1 MATEEEEEE
10 VLKKLREEN
19 ERANTVISTDDSDRV
34 IMGQGTP
41 ESQSAYDITNNA
53 LQSGI
58 GLRGP
63 TDAQTLQFT
72 EGQMTAPQEP
82 AQLLP
87 NNQPGPRPLS
97 PQVVTEN
104 TMGLNMGLN
113 GPSAAQALQFT
124 EGQRADATGIDYS
137 SQVLPNANDVA
148 LPQGPNLASAFSEQP
163 MMVTNVDLMGNPL
176 REQPSVEE
184 IRRRTQ
190 ADQFGPPGSGRAP
203 GESNLYVNQQKQDA
217 ITKGFFQGLGQAAKD
232 IFTDP
237 LQTISDA
244 VGFYSDP
251 IANYMVGAEGGLPK
265 MAMDAIPNDINLPT
279 LTKENI
285 AEAGLT
291 GMEFVSG
298 KDIAPGGYDF
308 KAETLRSLNNGMNI
322 DQAAVMNA
330 LPSLQQG
337 QAGSPQ
343 ANFVN
348 RMSSGQPLTDS
359 EIAAARQFAS
369 SKGFAFD
376 PRTGYSTPSTVNQAV
391 SGDSSM
397 MMAQDAQGR
406 MRPQSTYEQESQAR
420 QMRIG
425 GTGTLTGDSAAREA
439 RLMSQMRQP
448 GESQTSADTRR
459 AQSRTQG
466 SVPNKGQLKQ
476 ADLRDLAEGLGRYAS
491 KGKKARALEIQQR
504 FGLGDFQQ
512 KPGVDKLAQATSTV
526 DRMIKMGQL
535 DESKKNAAIQKL
547 VGLGSNVGEDGG
559 KDGGSAGAGA
569 GVIGSAEFDR
579 VSAQLQEGGSLYNM
593 GIRVDPSTV
602 DPLTGA
608 AQIYREKPGFEFGP
622 PERLPVSQE
631 LLQQLLPYSRS
642 VRQGGTSMQDFTDRG
657 MTVNQF
663 SGSR

>member
-1 MATEEEEEE
+1 MATKEEEEEI
-10 VLKKLREEN
+10 LRKLREEN
-19 ERANTVISTDDSDRV
+19 ERANTVISTDDSDRA
-34 IMGQGTP
+34 IMGQGTS

-176 REQPSVEE
+176 REQPSVEQ
-184 IRRRTQ
+184 IRFDSRPDRLASKELSRNTS
-190 ADQFGPPGSGRAP
+190 A
-203 GESNLYVNQQKQDA
+203 
-217 ITKGFFQGLGQAAKD
+217 FFKGLGQGLMDVVKD
-232 IFTDP
+232 PI
-237 LQTISDA
+237 QAISDA
-244 VGFYSDP
+244 TGFYSDP
-251 IANYMVGAEGGLPK
+251 IANYMAGAEGGLPK
-265 MAMDAIPNDINLPT
+265 MTMDAIPNNINLPT
-279 LTKENI
+279 LTKEKV

-298 KDIAPGGYDF
+298 KDIAPGGYNF
-308 KAETLRSLNNGMNI
+308 KAETLNSLNNGMNI

-397 MMAQDAQGR
+397 VMAQDAQGR

-466 SVPNKGQLKQ
+466 SVPRGQLKQ
-476 ADLRDLAEGLGRYAS
+476 SDIRDLAEGLGRYAS
-491 KGKKARALEIQQR
+491 TGKKARALEIQER
-504 FGLGDFQQ
+504 FGLGEFQQ

-547 VGLGSNVGEDGG
+547 VGLGSNVGEDVG
-559 KDGGSAGAGA
+559 KDGGSAGA

-579 VSAQLQEGGSLYNM
+579 VSSQLQEGGSLYNM

-642 VRQGGTSMQDFTDRG
+642 VRQGGTLMQDFTDRG
-657 MTVNQF
+657 MQVNQF

>member
-1 MATEEEEEE
+1 MATKEEEEEI
-10 VLKKLREEN
+10 LRKLREEN

-34 IMGQGTP
+34 IMGQGTS

-72 EGQMTAPQEP
+72 EGQMTTPQEP

-87 NNQPGPRPLS
+87 NNQQGPQSLS
-97 PQVVTEN
+97 PQAVTEN
-104 TMGLNMGLN
+104 TMGLNMGLS

-124 EGQRADATGIDYS
+124 EGQRADATGIDYG
-137 SQVLPNANDVA
+137 SQIQSMDYFDDFLPTE
-148 LPQGPNLASAFSEQP
+148 PNLAGAFSEQP
-163 MMVTNVDLMGNPL
+163 RMVTNVDLMGNPL
-176 REQPSVEE
+176 REQPSVEQ
-184 IRRRTQ
+184 IRFNSRPDRL
-190 ADQFGPPGSGRAP
+190 ASKELA
-203 GESNLYVNQQKQDA
+203 ESNA
-217 ITKGFFQGLGQAAKD
+217 GFFRGLGQGLMDVVKD
-232 IFTDP
+232 PI
-237 LQTISDA
+237 QAISDA
-244 VGFYSDP
+244 TGFYVDP
-251 IANYMVGAEGGLPK
+251 IANYMAGAEGGLPK
-265 MAMDAIPNDINLPT
+265 MAMDAIPNNINLPT
-279 LTKENI
+279 LTKEKI

-308 KAETLRSLNNGMNI
+308 KAETLRSLGGSPANTLNNGMSMN
-322 DQAAVMNA
+322 QAAIMNA

-359 EIAAARQFAS
+359 EIASAREFAS

-397 MMAQDAQGR
+397 VMAQDAQGR
-406 MRPQSTYEQESQAR
+406 MRPQSTYEQDSQAR

-448 GESQTSADTRR
+448 GESQTEADTRR

-466 SVPNKGQLKQ
+466 SVPRGQLKQ
-476 ADLRDLAEGLGRYAS
+476 SDIRDLAEGLGRYS
-491 KGKKARALEIQQR
+491 STGKKARALEIQQR
-504 FGLGDFQQ
+504 YGLGQFQQ
-512 KPGVDKLAQATSTV
+512 KPGADKLAQATSTV

-547 VGLGSNVGEDGG
+547 VGLGSNVGEDGD
-559 KDGGSAGAGA
+559 KDGT
-569 GVIGSAEFDR
+569 GVIGSSEFDR

-593 GIRVDPSTV
+593 GIRVDPSQV
-602 DPLTGA
+602 DPNTGA
-608 AQIYREKPGFEFGP
+608 AMIYRETPGFIEGLKPGPRGREMVS
-622 PERLPVSQE
+622 PELTK
-631 LLQQLLPYSRS
+631 QLLPYARS
-642 VRQGGTSMQDFTDRG
+642 VKQPNERDFNASG
-657 MTVNQF
+657 MRVNSF
-663 SGSR
+663 AGSR

>member
-1 MATEEEEEE
+1 MATKEEEEEI
-10 VLKKLREEN
+10 LRKLREEN
-19 ERANTVISTDDSDRV
+19 ERANTVISTDDSDRA

-176 REQPSVEE
+176 REQPSVEQ
-184 IRRRTQ
+184 IRFDSRPDRLASKELSRNTS
-190 ADQFGPPGSGRAP
+190 A
-203 GESNLYVNQQKQDA
+203 
-217 ITKGFFQGLGQAAKD
+217 FFKGLGQGLMDVVKD
-232 IFTDP
+232 PI
-237 LQTISDA
+237 QAISDA
-244 VGFYSDP
+244 TGFYSDP
-251 IANYMVGAEGGLPK
+251 IANYMAGAEGGLPK
-265 MAMDAIPNDINLPT
+265 MTMDAIPNNINLPT
-279 LTKENI
+279 LTKEKV

-298 KDIAPGGYDF
+298 KDIAPGGYNF
-308 KAETLRSLNNGMNI
+308 KAETLNSLNNGMNI

-397 MMAQDAQGR
+397 VMAQDAQGR

-439 RLMSQMRQP
+439 RLMSEMRQP
-448 GESQTSADTRR
+448 GESQASADTRR

-466 SVPNKGQLKQ
+466 SVPRGQLKQ
-476 ADLRDLAEGLGRYAS
+476 SDIRDLAEGLGRYAS
-491 KGKKARALEIQQR
+491 TGKKARALEIQER
-504 FGLGDFQQ
+504 FGLGEFQQ
-512 KPGVDKLAQATSTV
+512 KPGVDKLAQVTSTV

-559 KDGGSAGAGA
+559 KNGGSAGT
-569 GVIGSAEFDR
+569 GVIGSSEFDR

-642 VRQGGTSMQDFTDRG
+642 VRQGGTMNQDFTNMG
-657 MTVNQF
+657 MQVNQF
-663 SGSR
+663 AGSK